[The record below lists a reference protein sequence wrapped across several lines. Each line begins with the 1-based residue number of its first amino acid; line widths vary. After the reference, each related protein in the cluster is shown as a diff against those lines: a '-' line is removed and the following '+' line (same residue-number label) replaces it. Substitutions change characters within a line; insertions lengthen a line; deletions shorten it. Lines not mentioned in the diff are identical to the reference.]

1 MIWFGWRQFRGSAV
15 TGAIVLVVAAAAML
29 IIGIQGRRTGSP
41 ADFQSPIYA
50 LDALMVMT
58 PALLGLFWGAP
69 LIARELE
76 TGTAALVWNQ
86 SVTRR
91 KWLAVKLALVGA
103 AGLSA
108 GGAMSLLLGW
118 AAAPLDRVNQ
128 ERFTTVFFGTRG
140 LVPAAYAIFAV
151 FLGVTVGLLVRRTV
165 PAMAL
170 TAAAFVVVQVL
181 MPNVVRPHLMPPR
194 TAAAPVTPAVVR
206 GLTLLG
212 REPTIGGLK
221 IPGAWVIS
229 NSDLRTANDR
239 RVAQEKYAACVNG
252 PFEGIPECLG
262 RLNLHVDIAYQPADR
277 YWAFQWLEAATYL
290 ALAALLAL
298 IAGFRVTRV
307 TG

>member
-1 MIWFGWRQFRGSAV
+1 MIWLSWRQFRGQA
-15 TGAIVLVVAAAAML
+15 VVATAGLVIAAVAIL
-29 IIGIQGRRTGSP
+29 IIGHDTRSTGNP
-41 ADFQSPIYA
+41 DEYQSLIYA
-50 LDALMVMT
+50 LDALFMIT

-91 KWLAVKLALVGA
+91 KWLAVKLAVVGVA
-103 AGLSA
+103 ALITSGLAGLA
-108 GGAMSLLLGW
+108 LGW

-128 ERFTTVFFGTRG
+128 DRFTTLFFGTRG

-151 FLGVTVGLLVRRTV
+151 FLGAALGLLVKRTL

-170 TAAAFVVVQVL
+170 TAVAFVVVQVL
-181 MPNVVRPHLMPPR
+181 MPNLVRPHLLPPR
-194 TAAAPVTPAVVR
+194 TTAAPVTAAVIR
-206 GLTLLG
+206 DLSFLG
-212 REPTIGGLK
+212 GEPVIEGLK
-221 IPGAWVIS
+221 IPGGWVIS
-229 NSDLRTANDR
+229 TSRLRTANDR
-239 RVAQEKYAACVNG
+239 DVAQEKYAACVNG
-252 PFEGIPECLG
+252 SFDGMPDCLG
-262 RLNLHVDIAYQPADR
+262 RLNLHVDMVYQPAGR
-277 YWAFQWLEAATYL
+277 YWTFQWLEAAAYL